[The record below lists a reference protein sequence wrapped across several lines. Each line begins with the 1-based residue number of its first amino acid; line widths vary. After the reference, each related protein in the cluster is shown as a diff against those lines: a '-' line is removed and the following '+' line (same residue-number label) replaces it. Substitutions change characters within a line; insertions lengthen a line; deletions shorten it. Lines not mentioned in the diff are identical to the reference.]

1 MTGGSVVF
9 SLEIVTWMRWIC
21 DWQVVMR
28 ETGQCGLSTS
38 ISASQILA
46 GCHLVF
52 CGSGLR
58 LWIFHD
64 EHLTPC
70 PERYSFF
77 FFSLRCP
84 EVQVCH
90 RGVKSPCG
98 PQAMDRIYNATIRW
112 INFFPSWLQ
121 RWEILPSFSC
131 STTVPSAVCWHS
143 LNALSEVFCKGER
156 SNFNQFR
163 GQPVSFQTVTSFPVW
178 LLLSSNDLAV
188 LESPWTSSVLNC
200 WSRFC
205 FVF

>member
-1 MTGGSVVF
+1 MRFKHLHFCKSNPRKLPPRLLWLCSQVMNISWWASDTMPRKIFLRFF
-9 SLEIVTWMRWIC
+9 S
-21 DWQVVMR
+21 
-28 ETGQCGLSTS
+28 
-38 ISASQILA
+38 
-46 GCHLVF
+46 
-52 CGSGLR
+52 
-58 LWIFHD
+58 
-64 EHLTPC
+64 
-70 PERYSFF
+70 

-98 PQAMDRIYNATIRW
+98 PQATDRIYNATIRW
-112 INFFPSWLQ
+112 INFFPSWLTAVGDSPLVQ
-121 RWEILPSFSC
+121 LFDHC
-131 STTVPSAVCWHS
+131 AVCWHS
-143 LNALSEVFCKGER
+143 LNALSGVFCKGER

-188 LESPWTSSVLNC
+188 WGSPWTSSVLNC